1 MLLDCR
7 SHSGEWKIDE
17 IQHQSS
23 IKDTAEFFKMKKA
36 IKLRRECPNVLAV
49 SICVHLHVAEG
60 KVD

>member
-1 MLLDCR
+1 MLSDRR

-23 IKDTAEFFKMKKA
+23 IKDTAEFLKMKKA
-36 IKLRRECPNVLAV
+36 IKHRDECSNVVAV